1 MMKHFVFSLL
11 FLVLFSCDK
20 NDTVEYRI
28 EQSNTEGFH
37 SITLFDKN
45 NSKIGEFNLDSN
57 GSLISYA
64 FNNRDK
70 FHTTVNLD
78 ENGIV
83 SYLIGDGNGYS
94 NQTNLHN
101 GQIVHREEGINE
113 NIVHNEIID
122 ENNFLFKE
130 RQIAD

>member
-1 MMKHFVFSLL
+1 MKYFVFSLL
-11 FLVLFSCDK
+11 LLVLFSCEK

-28 EQSNTEGFH
+28 EQSNTESLH

-45 NSKIGEFNLDSN
+45 NSKIGEFNLDGN

-70 FHTTVNLD
+70 FHTIVNFD

-101 GQIVHREEGINE
+101 GQIVRREERINE
-113 NIVHNEIID
+113 NVVYIEGQNER
-122 ENNFLFKE
+122 KH
-130 RQIAD
+130 

>member
-1 MMKHFVFSLL
+1 
-11 FLVLFSCDK
+11 LVLFSCNK
-20 NDTVEYRI
+20 NNTVEYRV
-28 EQSNTEGFH
+28 EQSNTYGFH

-64 FNNRDK
+64 IDNRDK
-70 FHTTVNLD
+70 FHTIVNLD
-78 ENGIV
+78 ESGIV

-101 GQIVHREEGINE
+101 GQIVSREEQINE
-113 NIVHNEIID
+113 NMEI
-122 ENNFLFKE
+122 KKK
-130 RQIAD
+130 